1 MQTVDKKFTDRRIA
15 DFRAQMERNG
25 VDLAILWEPDNEYY
39 LSGFR
44 AISYTRPIVLM
55 VYRDKIEYIIPALE
69 VDHARM
75 HAKVD
80 GFHVYHEKIQQ
91 SHLDVTY
98 DQVLVK
104 ILEKLDK
111 KLVIG
116 LEMGVIPASV
126 YTMIRGYG
134 FKTEDMGDVLIR
146 LRSIKDEEE
155 IYWLDQAGHLSDV
168 AIAASIE
175 QMRPGLSELEFDSYG
190 DKKLL
195 ETASEE
201 FPDKIV
207 GFDNWT
213 CSGIQRASMPHLYSS
228 TRKFTEDDVIVHSR
242 QVWINGYRAENE
254 RTLLLGNA
262 TEEQQK
268 CLSLA
273 IEAQKVGMDMVKPGV
288 KAKDVDIASF
298 EVFDKAGYGDY
309 VQHRIGHG
317 LGLSEHEEP
326 YLRFDNELVLEEGM
340 VYTIEPGI
348 YLPGI
353 GGFRHSDTI
362 IVTKDGCRSFTTYPR
377 GIDDLWKK

>member
-15 DFRAQMERNG
+15 DFRAQMERKG

-262 TEEQQK
+262 TEEQQT
-268 CLSLA
+268 CLKLA
-273 IEAQKVGMDMVKPGV
+273 IEAQRVGMEMVKPGV

-298 EVFDKAGYGDY
+298 EVFDRAGYGDY

-377 GIDDLWKK
+377 GIEELWKK

>member
-15 DFRAQMERNG
+15 DFRAQMERKG

-155 IYWLDQAGHLSDV
+155 VYWLDQAGHLSDV

-262 TEEQQK
+262 TEEQQT
-268 CLSLA
+268 CLKLA
-273 IEAQKVGMDMVKPGV
+273 IEAQRVGMEMVKPGV

-298 EVFDKAGYGDY
+298 EVFDRAGYGDY

-377 GIDDLWKK
+377 GIEELWKK